1 MSTSCTPDMRR
12 DDSILFPRNNQPGP
26 SGIGPSVDPPY
37 LSRTTRTGLEVHR
50 RSSRPARIQA
60 MHRASTIR
68 TAALLAVLR
77 CGFAGEALAQTV
89 HNPLVPRG
97 SFFVRLHPSATTLRA
112 TYGPGTGEEHP
123 LGTAFGPADLGTA
136 AVPSLAPLGERVAA
150 LTGMN
155 SSPSLRLGRTVTR
168 FSGDERAV
176 PIQLSYGVLDRL
188 TLAVTVPLVRKR
200 LETVLRFSPEDADLG
215 TSPSETAGA
224 SVSSFLRDAGASLE
238 TTRARVRDHCLTA
251 GADDPACASGE
262 VLVAEADFFL
272 SELDAAYST
281 APVFPLRDS
290 QAASAITSRWNDLTN
305 SFGSW
310 GVSGPTDLP
319 LASDPIDQ
327 ETFESLVV
335 TPAWPSDGFPL
346 ATPDVAL
353 GLGDVEATAAV
364 GILTPAP
371 PAPDADPPAHPRIH
385 LAATGT
391 LRFATG
397 TPDSLRIVAPM
408 DPPRGVSGWTGGAVL
423 DILLSGPLRRLAV
436 LSTLEAGWN
445 GSREMTVLAPD
456 PARVFYPGE
465 ERAAVLWTP
474 GPHFRASVTPR
485 IQVASGLSIGAGW
498 RFLRREPDSYERLG
512 EAPAAPIEGAAPEP
526 YSLHRIGF
534 EFRYAANEPPLLG
547 GVPFPVEVLFR
558 GSKSVAGTA
567 GATVESRAEA
577 MVRFRIRE

>member
-1 MSTSCTPDMRR
+1 M
-12 DDSILFPRNNQPGP
+12 
-26 SGIGPSVDPPY
+26 Y
-37 LSRTTRTGLEVHR
+37 
-50 RSSRPARIQA
+50 
-60 MHRASTIR
+60 RASTIR
-68 TAALLAVLR
+68 IAALFAVLP
-77 CGFAGEALAQTV
+77 CGFAGEAFAQTV
-89 HNPLVPRG
+89 DNPLVPRG

-112 TYGPGTGEEHP
+112 TYGPGTGDERP

-136 AVPSLAPLGERVAA
+136 AVPSLAPLGERIAA
-150 LTGMN
+150 LAGMDR
-155 SSPSLRLGRTVTR
+155 SPSLRLGRTFAR

-200 LETVLRFSPEDADLG
+200 LETLLRYSPEGADLG
-215 TSPSETAGA
+215 LSPSETAGA

-238 TTRARVRDHCLTA
+238 TTRARVSDHCLTA
-251 GADDPACASGE
+251 GSDDPTCVSGE
-262 VLVAEADFFL
+262 ALVAEANSFL
-272 SELDAAYST
+272 SGLDAAYST

-290 QAASAITSRWNDLTN
+290 QAASVITSRWNDLTN
-305 SFGSW
+305 SFGTW
-310 GVSGPTDLP
+310 GVLGPTDLP
-319 LASDPIDQ
+319 LASEPIDQ

-335 TPAWPSDGFPL
+335 TPAWPTSGFPL

-353 GLGDVEATAAV
+353 GMGDVEANVAV
-364 GILTPAP
+364 GILTPGL
-371 PAPDADPPAHPRIH
+371 PAADADTPTRPRIH

-391 LRFATG
+391 FRFATG

-408 DPPRGVSGWTGGAVL
+408 DPPRGVSGWLGGAVL
-423 DILLSGPLRRLAV
+423 DILLFGPLRRLAV

-474 GPHFRASVTPR
+474 GPHLRASVTPR
-485 IQVASGLSIGAGW
+485 FQVASGISIGAGW
-498 RFLRREPDSYERLG
+498 RFLRREPDSYEHLG
-512 EAPAAPIEGAAPEP
+512 EAPAPPIEGLAPEP

-534 EFRYAANEPPLLG
+534 ELRYAANEPPLLG
-547 GVPFPVEVLFR
+547 GVPFPIEVLFR
-558 GSKSVAGTA
+558 GSKSITGTA